1 MNDDIIKNKVLARS
15 WTFTEISNLKE
26 TIDKLCN
33 EIYSES
39 KLTERFDLIREIR
52 INESYVGYVFEDVM
66 REAVNTKLAG
76 EIAGVIRDMLSNATI
91 DFGGNKN
98 EISEGSMGGKP
109 HKERTT
115 DEKKDSKNKK

>member
-66 REAVNTKLAG
+66 REAVNTKLSG

>member
-66 REAVNTKLAG
+66 REAVNTKLSG

-109 HKERTT
+109 HKERSSN
-115 DEKKDSKNKK
+115 EKKDSKNKK